1 MMVPMASAGY
11 DDHLKK
17 AFSFKMRNS
26 KVMASFTY
34 SDSVNGP
41 TAYLRRRSLLRT
53 LKRLTR
59 CSVLLEVGVNN

>member
-17 AFSFKMRNS
+17 VFSFKIRHS
-26 KVMASFTY
+26 KVASFTY

-41 TAYLRRRSLLRT
+41 TAYLR
-53 LKRLTR
+53 
-59 CSVLLEVGVNN
+59 

>member
-1 MMVPMASAGY
+1 MMGTNGIREYGNHFKKVFS
-11 DDHLKK
+11 LK
-17 AFSFKMRNS
+17 MCHS

-34 SDSVNGP
+34 CDSVNDL

-59 CSVLLEVGVNN
+59 CSVLPEVGVNN